1 MQKLSVSASKNYTIT
16 ITSGSGEFKASV
28 QGLLKGAKV
37 AIITDEIVDSL
48 YKDYFDTLL
57 DGYTV
62 FKKVIPS
69 GEKEKNGQ
77 NYLALINFLAE
88 NGFTRGDTVIT
99 FGGGVIGD
107 LGAFVASTY
116 MRGIGLIAVPTT
128 LLSMV
133 DSSVGGKTAIDLPSG
148 KNLCGTFYQP
158 DSVYVDVNFLS
169 SLPEREMLSG
179 YGEIIKYAFLSDKV
193 CQSDITS
200 QNFEELILKCLT
212 IKRDIVEQDEK
223 EKNLRKLLNLGH
235 TVGHAIEKLE
245 NYSLSHGECV
255 IKGINYAIN
264 VSKAIFNVD
273 ESTVKRMQNL
283 LCSCS
288 HDIESNYKTE
298 DLIRV
303 MKSDKKSGENY
314 VDFVLLKDIAKPEIV
329 RIDFDKLKGL
339 ING

>member
-28 QGLLKGAKV
+28 HGLLKGAKV

-48 YKDYFDTLL
+48 YENYFDNLL

-99 FGGGVIGD
+99 FGGGVVGD

-116 MRGIGLIAVPTT
+116 MRGIGLIALPTT

-235 TVGHAIEKLE
+235 TVGHAIEKME

-255 IKGINYAIN
+255 IKGINYAIK
-264 VSKAIFNVD
+264 VSKALFNID
-273 ESTVKRMQNL
+273 ESTLKKMQSL
-283 LCSCS
+283 LCSCA
-288 HDIESNYKTE
+288 HDIESNYETE
-298 DLIRV
+298 DLIKI